1 MKKLVALIFTLLA
14 VCAAGICACA
24 EEADAPSVGSEGYA
38 EQFVKYVFSG
48 EEGSEELMNK
58 IILLGE
64 QYKSSVEAGY
74 TFGERMAQ
82 LVSAE
87 NLVVLAAACFL
98 VICGVAFFVIESK
111 RKKERRLTLSCMAR
125 LENKYAEETAANS
138 NMRERIE
145 AQTDELMELRALV
158 DRLCNDAEKNK
169 LDLDRSAHSAQAVAK
184 MVKDVFLSSK
194 TIDANGKSLLVHNYL
209 EAFDGTEGEE
219 HE

>member
-1 MKKLVALIFTLLA
+1 MKKLVALIFTVLA
-14 VCAAGICACA
+14 VFAAGICVCA
-24 EEADAPSVGSEGYA
+24 EETDTLEVGSDGYA

-48 EEGSEELMNK
+48 DEGSEELMNK

-82 LVSAE
+82 LISAE

-98 VICGVAFFVIESK
+98 VICGTAFFVTEGK

-125 LENKYAEETAANS
+125 LENKYAEETAANTD
-138 NMRERIE
+138 MRQKIE
-145 AQTDELMELRALV
+145 AQTEELKELRTVL
-158 DRLCNDAEKNK
+158 DRLCGDAEKNK
-169 LDLDRSAHSAQAVAK
+169 LDLDKSAHSAQAVAK
-184 MVKDVFLSSK
+184 MVKDVFLNSK

-209 EAFDGTEGEE
+209 EAFDGTEVDG